1 MEFETF
7 LISPTVIHE
16 SGLSP
21 RIILAVLFSLESP
34 MSLALITTHEN
45 CYFQRNIS
53 IFAPHRWKRAPETEG
68 GHILIAAAF
77 NFE

>member
-16 SGLSP
+16 PGLSP
-21 RIILAVLFSLESP
+21 RMKIAPLFSVESP

-45 CYFQRNIS
+45 SYFQRSIS
-53 IFAPHRWKRAPETEG
+53 TFAPHRWKRAPETEG
-68 GHILIAAAF
+68 GHILIATAF

>member
-21 RIILAVLFSLESP
+21 RMKISGLFSVESS
-34 MSLALITTHEN
+34 MGLALITTHEN
-45 CYFQRNIS
+45 CYFQRSIS
-53 IFAPHRWKRAPETEG
+53 TFTPHRWKRAPETEG
-68 GHILIAAAF
+68 GHILLATAF